1 MFAGP
6 ATQART
12 APDGLTDVS
21 PAATDGSN
29 SAVGASA
36 VKIVT
41 IGSLVQPKIAG
52 AACEFSG
59 RTVQCSVQSLA
70 GVSMTESLV
79 PWMEMRTTSNL
90 AMASCNAVSSAG
102 ASTRVAKALVAGV
115 QQRLT
120 LPSVLRG

>member
-1 MFAGP
+1 MICVRRNIATNIANMVLLVFDVLTKNTRVNNCLGP
-6 ATQART
+6 CQART

-41 IGSLVQPKIAG
+41 IGSLVQPKIAE

-59 RTVQCSVQSLA
+59 RTVQYSVQSMA

-79 PWMEMRTTSNL
+79 PW
-90 AMASCNAVSSAG
+90 
-102 ASTRVAKALVAGV
+102 
-115 QQRLT
+115 
-120 LPSVLRG
+120 